1 MAIIKLSATEQ
12 RRLSAFFT
20 CLVLAALAW
29 LCITLSNQYN
39 YTVKR
44 VLSYKNTPQKRA
56 FHSLQSDTVDVTIKG
71 TGWQMIYAMM
81 HYSSNNLAV
90 DLRPL
95 NTGNNVV
102 LSAQQTQVVD
112 GEINHDVV
120 SFNPDTL
127 YFDFLNRMVKR
138 VPIKLLSNITYQ
150 QQFSEANNPVLKPS
164 YITIVGPS
172 DRLNK
177 ITEWDTDSLV
187 VKKANETI
195 RTRLN
200 LQPVNEGNITIY
212 PKTID
217 VVFPVDEFTEKTLQI
232 PVKLINNS
240 DFYNVKVFPEK
251 VTVTFM
257 TSLRRY
263 TETDENYF
271 EAEADLNLWK
281 NQGYNTLPVK
291 LTRIPPFCNVISVEP
306 QNIDFII
313 KK

>member
-29 LCITLSNQYN
+29 LCITLSNPYN

-56 FHSLQSDTVDVTIKG
+56 FHSLQSDTVDITIKG
-71 TGWQMIYAMM
+71 TGWQMLYAMM
-81 HYSSNNLAV
+81 HYSSNSLVV

-95 NTGNNVV
+95 NTGNYVV
-102 LSAQQTQVVD
+102 LSSQAMQIAD
-112 GEINHDVV
+112 GEVNHDVV

-138 VPIKLLSNITYQ
+138 VPVKLLSNVSYQ
-150 QQFSEANNPVLKPS
+150 QQFSQANNPIVRPS
-164 YITIVGPS
+164 YITIVGPT
-172 DRLNK
+172 DRLNS
-177 ITEWDTDSLV
+177 ITEWNTDSLI
-187 VKKANETI
+187 VKKVNETI
-195 RTRLN
+195 RARLN

-212 PKTID
+212 PKAVD
-217 VVFPVDEFTEKTLQI
+217 VVFPVDEFTEKTLEI

-263 TETDENYF
+263 TETDEDFF

-281 NQGYNTLPVK
+281 NQGYSTLPVK
-291 LTRIPPFCNVISVEP
+291 LTRIPPFCKVISVEP
-306 QNIDFII
+306 QNIDFIV

>member
-102 LSAQQTQVVD
+102 LSSQQTQVVD
-112 GEINHDVV
+112 GEINHDVI

-138 VPIKLLSNITYQ
+138 VPIRLLSNITYQ

-172 DRLNK
+172 EKLDK
-177 ITEWDTDSLV
+177 ITEWYTDSLT

-232 PVKLINNS
+232 PIKLINNS

-251 VTVTFM
+251 ITITFM

-291 LTRIPPFCNVISVEP
+291 LTRMPPYCKIISVEP

>member
-90 DLRPL
+90 DLKPL
-95 NTGNNVV
+95 STGNNVV

-172 DRLNK
+172 DRLDK

-271 EAEADLNLWK
+271 EAESDLDLWK
-281 NQGYNTLPVK
+281 NQGYSTLPVK
-291 LTRIPPFCNVISVEP
+291 LTRIPPFCKIISVEP
-306 QNIDFII
+306 QNIDFIV

>member
-95 NTGNNVV
+95 STGNNVV

>member
-71 TGWQMIYAMM
+71 TGWQMLYAMM

-150 QQFSEANNPVLKPS
+150 QQFSEANNPVLNPS

-172 DRLNK
+172 ERLDK
-177 ITEWDTDSLV
+177 ITEWDTDSLI

-240 DFYNVKVFPEK
+240 EFYNVKVFPEK

-271 EAEADLNLWK
+271 EAVADLSLWK
-281 NQGYNTLPVK
+281 NQGYSTLPVK
-291 LTRIPPFCNVISVEP
+291 LTRMPPFCKVISVAP